1 MLLSA
6 AMMLKIA
13 LNETDAGNHLENAI
27 NEILSQGY
35 RTSDLNSSETGKQVG
50 CSQMGELIAEKM
62 K

>member
-13 LNETDAGNHLENAI
+13 FNETKAGNYLENAI
-27 NEILSQGY
+27 NEILNEGY
-35 RTSDLNSSETGKQVG
+35 RTSDLMSNESTKQVG
-50 CSQMGELIAEKM
+50 CSQMGELLAEKL

>member
-13 LNETDAGNHLENAI
+13 FNETNAGNYLENAI
-27 NEILSQGY
+27 NEILTDGY
-35 RTSDLNSSETGKQVG
+35 RTSDLISSGPGKQVG
-50 CSQMGELIAEKM
+50 CSKMGELIAQKL